1 MQEFSIVDI
10 DELDMASD
18 SEVISG
24 VNRLGFDKHGR
35 PTAWGHDFARWF
47 LSGGREELVRDQLD
61 VDEGMT
67 ALYAGKRTLR
77 IAANREDRAEMER
90 QMGALGI
97 TDRGEMFYRM
107 LWGKEDAPAIPR
119 RSGGGRAGF
128 GVGVT
133 DADLMELKRQMHVS
147 GVTDHTE
154 MFRRMLWDGAR
165 LVRAG
170 GICAAMPGGGGITGK
185 LNFDTL
191 LTEPVM
197 DYTVEAADILSDI
210 ARLADVW
217 PTLGIDWPGMTRYG
231 YGLALAV
238 ARRHMREIAAGRIPV
253 TALDRAEA
261 GIGPDDRDTLVASLN
276 DVRRFF
282 ENLIGR
288 PMDVMVDGGAAADAR
303 PGSGALLAKHDY
315 EWFVKTYA
323 KRPREKYVNVL
334 VSITENDRAE
344 MRRQMREQ
352 KIWRYSVL
360 FRRILWG
367 HYTGF
372 PTWEEARSAPAPEPE
387 PGKRETLGLNC
398 TISDRAEMDRQMREL
413 RVNNRSEAFRML
425 LWAHAAATARPGHTL
440 HPDAARAL
448 EEIAG
453 LFGMGRCE
461 CKKWPDIGRRGH
473 GLALAVARHHMAE
486 LMAGMIPVSGE
497 DARAAGI
504 SPYGGEARRLYMGAL
519 PEFFGAALGTSM
531 SLVVAQPRRLVVPN
545 GGGVGVG

>member
-1 MQEFSIVDI
+1 MTDI
-10 DELDMASD
+10 DWGDNLSD
-18 SEVISG
+18 NEVIAR
-24 VNRLGFDKHGR
+24 VNKIGFDKYGR
-35 PTAWGHDFARWF
+35 PTAWGHDFAKWF
-47 LSGGREELVRDQLD
+47 LSGGRDEFVRDQLD

-90 QMGALGI
+90 QMAALGI
-97 TDRGEMFYRM
+97 TGRGEMFYRM

-133 DADLMELKRQMHVS
+133 DADLMELERQMHVS
-147 GVTDHTE
+147 GVTDPTE

-165 LVRAG
+165 LVCAG
-170 GICAAMPGGGGITGK
+170 GIRAAMPGGGGITGK

-217 PTLGIDWPGMTRYG
+217 PTIGIDWPGMTRYG

-238 ARRHMREIAAGRIPV
+238 ARRHMREIAAGSIPV

-261 GIGPDDRDTLVASLN
+261 GIGPDDPDTLVASLD

-282 ENLIGR
+282 ETLMRR
-288 PMDVMVDGGAAADAR
+288 PMDVKVDGGAVAAGAR

-323 KRPREKYVNVL
+323 KRPREKYVNIV
-334 VSITENDRAE
+334 VNIAEDDRAE
-344 MRRQMREQ
+344 MRRQVRECG
-352 KIWRYSVL
+352 IWRYSVL
-360 FRRILWG
+360 FRRMLWG

-372 PTWEEARSAPAPEPE
+372 PTWEEARSAPVPEPE
-387 PGKRETLGLNC
+387 PRKRETLGLNC
-398 TISDRAEMDRQMREL
+398 TVSDRAEMDRQMREL
-413 RVNNRSEAFRML
+413 RVNNRSEMFRML
-425 LWAHAAATARPGHTL
+425 LWAHAAATARSGHIP
-440 HPDAARAL
+440 HPDAVRAR

-453 LFGMGRCE
+453 LLGMGRRE
-461 CKKWPDIGRRGH
+461 CQKWPDIGRRGH
-473 GLALAVARHHMAE
+473 GLALTVARHHMAE

-497 DARAAGI
+497 DARDAGI
-504 SPYGGEARRLYMGAL
+504 SPYGGEARRLYMGVL
-519 PEFFGAALGTSM
+519 PEFFGAALGMSM
-531 SLVVAQPRRLVVPN
+531 RLVVAQPRRLVVPN
-545 GGGVGVG
+545 GGGAGVG